1 MALKPKRKLC
11 SPSGKA
17 IVLSPIHPNVGIT
30 VGYRQR
36 LDKMIAAMQ
45 RSIVYWL
52 KAQYRASPPL
62 LASDASPASQL
73 YASMRTLGRRW
84 LRRFEEGAQRLGEYF
99 ATTVSKRSD
108 AVLKTI
114 LKDAGFSVKFR
125 MTRPMNDVMQA
136 TIGAQVGL
144 IKSIAAEHLS
154 DVQGLVMRSVQEG
167 RDLGTL
173 TTALETQ
180 YGVTRRRASL
190 IARDQN
196 NKATA
201 AMTRVRYEELG
212 MTQAIWMH
220 SGGGKEPR
228 LTHVAFAAGK
238 LNGPIYNVSEGWLD
252 PAVNERV
259 WPGTLINCR
268 CVSRPILPAR

>member
-1 MALKPKRKLC
+1 LALKPKRKLC
-11 SPSGKA
+11 HPSGKA
-17 IVLSPIHPNVGIT
+17 TVLPPIHPNVGIT
-30 VGYRQR
+30 VGYRQK
-36 LDKMIAAMQ
+36 LDKMIAEMH

-52 KAQYRASPPL
+52 RAQYRATPPE

-73 YASMRTLGRRW
+73 YAAMRTLGRRW
-84 LRRFEEGAQRLGEYF
+84 LSRFEEGAKRLGEYF
-99 ATTVSKRSD
+99 ATSINRRSD
-108 AVLKTI
+108 AALQTI
-114 LKDAGFSVKFR
+114 LKDAGFSVKFK

-144 IKSIAAEHLS
+144 IKSIASEHLTE
-154 DVQGLVMRSVQEG
+154 VEGLVMRSVQTG
-167 RDLGTL
+167 GDLSEL
-173 TTALETQ
+173 TTALEER
-180 YGVTRRRASL
+180 YGITRRRAAL

-212 MTQAIWMH
+212 ITQAIWMH

-228 LTHVAFAAGK
+228 PTHVRNSGK
-238 LNGPIYNVSEGWLD
+238 TYNVAEGWLD
-252 PAVNERV
+252 PAVDQRI

-268 CVSRPILPAR
+268 CVSRPVIPGA

>member
-11 SPSGKA
+11 HPSGKA
-17 IVLSPIHPNVGIT
+17 MVLPPIHPNVGIT
-30 VGYRQR
+30 VGYQRR
-36 LDKMIAAMQ
+36 LDKMIADMQ

-52 KAQYRASPPL
+52 RAQYRATPPL
-62 LASDASPASQL
+62 LASDASPASEL
-73 YASMRTLGRRW
+73 IASMRTLGRRW
-84 LRRFEEGAQRLGEYF
+84 LARFEEGAKRLGDYF
-99 ATTVSKRSD
+99 ATTVRKRSD
-108 AVLKTI
+108 AALKSI

-125 MTRPMNDVMQA
+125 MTRPMNDVLQA

-144 IKSIAAEHLS
+144 IKSIASEHLS
-154 DVQGLVMRSVQEG
+154 EVQGLVMRSVQVG
-167 RDLGTL
+167 GDLSEL
-173 TTALETQ
+173 TTSLEAR
-180 YGVTRRRASL
+180 YGVTRRRAAL

-196 NKATA
+196 RKATA

-212 MTQAIWMH
+212 ITKAIWMH

-228 LTHVAFAAGK
+228 PTHVKMSGQMYDVTK
-238 LNGPIYNVSEGWLD
+238 GWLD

-268 CVSRPILPAR
+268 CVSRPVVPGA

>member
-1 MALKPKRKLC
+1 MALTPKRKLR

-17 IVLSPIHPNVGIT
+17 IALPAIHPNVGIA

-36 LDKMIAAMQ
+36 IDKLVAEMH
-45 RSIVYWL
+45 RSVCYWL
-52 KAQYRASPPL
+52 TAQYRATPPL
-62 LASDASPASQL
+62 LASDASPAAELLARLRRLS
-73 YASMRTLGRRW
+73 SRW
-84 LRRFEEGAQRLGEYF
+84 LAKFAEGAQRLGEYF
-99 ATTVSKRSD
+99 ATSVNKRSD
-108 AVLKTI
+108 AALRTI
-114 LKDAGFSVKFR
+114 LRDAGFSVKFK

-136 TIGAQVGL
+136 TIGAQVEL
-144 IKSIAAEHLS
+144 IKSIASEHLS

-167 RDLGTL
+167 RDLATL
-173 TTALETQ
+173 TNDLQ
-180 YGVTRRRASL
+180 KRYDLTRKRAVL

-212 MTQAIWMH
+212 LTKAIWMH

-228 LTHVAFAAGK
+228 PTHVAFAAGK
-238 LNGPIYNVSEGWLD
+238 LDGPIFDVREGWLD
-252 PAVNERV
+252 PAVNERI

-268 CVSRPILPAR
+268 CVSRPVIPGI

>member
-1 MALKPKRKLC
+1 MALTPKRKLR

-17 IVLSPIHPNVGIT
+17 IVLPPIHPNVGIT

-36 LDKMIAAMQ
+36 IDKLVAAMQ

-52 KAQYRASPPL
+52 RAQWRATPPL
-62 LASDASPASQL
+62 LAADASPAAELLKSL
-73 YASMRTLGRRW
+73 RMLSSRW
-84 LRRFEEGAQRLGEYF
+84 LRNFESGAKKLGEYF
-99 ATTVSKRSD
+99 ATSANKRSD
-108 AVLKTI
+108 AALKTI
-114 LKDAGFSVKFR
+114 LKDAGFSVKFQ
-125 MTRPMNDVMQA
+125 MTRAMNDVMQA

-144 IKSIAAEHLS
+144 IKSIASEHLTE
-154 DVQGLVMRSVQEG
+154 VEGLVMRSVQTG
-167 RDLGTL
+167 RDLATL
-173 TTALETQ
+173 TNELEKR
-180 YGVTRRRASL
+180 YDITRRRASL

-228 LTHVAFAAGK
+228 PTHVANSGK
-238 LNGPIYNVSEGWLD
+238 PYDVREGWLD

-268 CVSRPILPAR
+268 CVSRPVIPT